1 MRATAS
7 SVVLKRERV
16 AREHQQA
23 RDREAVSVTPH
34 ARARTTDTPAR
45 RRSLFRDAALVAFVA
60 LNWAGKGKN

>member
-34 ARARTTDTPAR
+34 ARARTTGGTRAPAPVIVS
-45 RRSLFRDAALVAFVA
+45 RRSARCVRCIELGRER
-60 LNWAGKGKN
+60 